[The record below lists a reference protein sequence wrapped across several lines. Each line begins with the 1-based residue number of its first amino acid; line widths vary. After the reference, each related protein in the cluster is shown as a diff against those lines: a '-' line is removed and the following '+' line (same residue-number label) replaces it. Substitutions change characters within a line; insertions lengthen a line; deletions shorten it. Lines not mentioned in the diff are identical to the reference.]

1 MLRFRSPHPPDE
13 CVRRMKELVAFSIFG
28 FAVKKPFV
36 GRVSEKSFLITKK
49 VRYRNSF
56 KPWLRGKLAP
66 LGSGTEIEAN
76 IGMHPFA
83 KVFLCLWF
91 GAFAVIGS
99 GFVCVSLY
107 QIVGE
112 EDWGVE
118 QAKFLIIPLG
128 MAAFGV
134 ALVKLG
140 RYLAGGEPVELK
152 SFLCKTLDAKEVDTA
167 KEVVR

>member
-1 MLRFRSPHPPDE
+1 
-13 CVRRMKELVAFSIFG
+13 MKELVAFSMFG

-36 GRVSEKSFLITKK
+36 GRVSEKSFLITKT

-66 LGSGTEIEAN
+66 FGRGTEIEAT

-107 QIVGE
+107 QILGE

-118 QAKFLIIPLG
+118 QAMFLIIPLG

-134 ALVKLG
+134 ALLKLG

-167 KEVVR
+167 KEAVGQ